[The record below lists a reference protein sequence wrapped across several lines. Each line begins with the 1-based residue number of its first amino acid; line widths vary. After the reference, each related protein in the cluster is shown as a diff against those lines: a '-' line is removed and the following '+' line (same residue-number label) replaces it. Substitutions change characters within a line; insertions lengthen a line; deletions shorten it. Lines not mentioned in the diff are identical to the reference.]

1 MVDVAFLPLCGM
13 STDGVEAAGIL
24 RDMDELQLELWM
36 RLLEVPG
43 VEEGEN
49 SWGDDTALWVN
60 GTQMANFRRDGG
72 LEIRLT
78 RRVIAELRTRLSS
91 DRRVALR
98 GNSDWAGFRFK
109 TRDDF
114 DFLVEMARR
123 AAKVYLPV
131 DGTAPKPPPSGADMA
146 RRKRFH

>member
-1 MVDVAFLPLCGM
+1 VD
-13 STDGVEAAGIL
+13 EQ
-24 RDMDELQLELWM
+24 QLALWT

-49 SWGDDTALWVN
+49 SWGNDTALWVN

-72 LEIRLT
+72 LEIRLS
-78 RRVIAELRTRLSS
+78 RLLISQMKARLQG

-109 TRDDF
+109 SAADF
-114 DFLVEMARR
+114 DFLVEMATL
-123 AAKVYLPV
+123 AAKVYLPR
-131 DGTAPKPPPSGADMA
+131 DGSAPKPPPTGPAME
-146 RRKRFH
+146 RRKAFH